1 MRDLFRLCIVTGDAT
16 VLDTQVQSV
25 NLPMDFGSFGI
36 LAHHAPM
43 LCAVSKGVL
52 REDAYKWVQRNA
64 MKRWL
69 EGEDFRSNVE
79 RDEEIGKYL
88 TRAEIDACFDVNW
101 YLRRVD
107 EIYARFGL

>member
-43 LCAVSKGVL
+43 LCAVSKGIL
-52 REDAYKWVQRNA
+52 RCRLEDGSTVRVRVSSGVA
-64 MKRWL
+64 
-69 EGEDFRSNVE
+69 NVIDNE
-79 RDEEIGKYL
+79 LTLLCSDAAVVEE
-88 TRAEIDACFDVNW
+88 
-101 YLRRVD
+101 
-107 EIYARFGL
+107 